1 MNGCGKWVIKP
12 CPEITDNMASY
23 EKWLIIVFFWGGGY
37 KRKKYVTCQ
46 ILEGSV
52 FQLMLRCWGNIFFP
66 LCKKTESKCNFT
78 VCHISYLLGLAY
90 LKQMINFKQHWFD
103 TLYFWFIL
111 NEQIRFLNWEREEET
126 QPLNIMKGNICL
138 SYKSW
143 QQTKHILNCG
153 NCSK

>member
-1 MNGCGKWVIKP
+1 
-12 CPEITDNMASY
+12 MANHCFL
-23 EKWLIIVFFWGGGY
+23 WWWGGGGCTKEKCY
-37 KRKKYVTCQ
+37 MSDFGRKCF
-46 ILEGSV
+46 SV
-52 FQLMLRCWGNIFFP
+52 NVKTLGKHFFP
-66 LCKKTESKCNFT
+66 LCKKTETKCNFT